1 MMSRCGPSS
10 VQFSL
15 PETSGRGLCAV
26 GLLALLLLALW
37 SCLRSDEYVYGGP
50 LQGANVAGAPAAA
63 QEPAAAA
70 AARLRPSQEA
80 RPSLAVPVG
89 VSGAFAATGGSAL
102 DSGTYEV
109 SADSSDYYK
118 HFKPMAL
125 EKTMPLGWRGEGG
138 EKCGSEDT
146 YREFGRYAVT
156 PVQMKKAEGLR
167 SVLRLSESSRDG
179 LSRTLGQRSLLR
191 DFVTPLGPSPIGDGA
206 MLFNDSSVRQNYI
219 ASATGRFPEVSK
231 GC

>member
-1 MMSRCGPSS
+1 MSRCGPPS
-10 VQFSL
+10 VQTEAL
-15 PETSGRGLCAV
+15 ATSGRGLCAV
-26 GLLALLLLALW
+26 GLLALLLLAVW
-37 SCLRSDEYVYGGP
+37 SCWRSDDYDVYGAP

-70 AARLRPSQEA
+70 AERLFQEPRPGLGA
-80 RPSLAVPVG
+80 PVG
-89 VSGAFAATGGSAL
+89 VSGAFAGTGGSAL

-109 SADSSDYYK
+109 SEDSSEYYK

-125 EKTMPLGWRGEGG
+125 EKTMPLGWRGEGA
-138 EKCGSEDT
+138 EKCGSEEV

-167 SVLRLSESSRDG
+167 SVLRLSENSRDG
-179 LSRTLGQRSLLR
+179 LARTLGQRSLQR
-191 DFVTPLGPSPIGDGA
+191 DFVTPLGPSPIGDAA

-219 ASATGRFPEVSK
+219 ASATGRFPELSK
-231 GC
+231 SC